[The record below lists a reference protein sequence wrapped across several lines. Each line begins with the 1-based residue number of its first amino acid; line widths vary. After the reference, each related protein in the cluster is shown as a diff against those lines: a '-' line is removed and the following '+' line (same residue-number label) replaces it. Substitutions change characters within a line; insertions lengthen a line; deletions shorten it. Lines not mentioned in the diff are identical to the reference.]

1 MNGQS
6 NRRTSGSANSELADR
21 VHALL
26 LENDPLMPRLAAS
39 ARTAAVV
46 AELTGMGPLDP
57 LLNDPEISEVMV
69 NGPGEVWIEKFGH
82 LIRVDC
88 DIDRATI
95 NRCIDRIIGPLG
107 LRIDRMTPYVDARLP
122 DGSRCN
128 AVIEPLAIDGPYL
141 TIRRFRDEP
150 FSIAD
155 FTDTVTARALIELV
169 EDRKSMIISG
179 PTGSG
184 KTSLLSALSHC
195 IGEHERVIS
204 IEDTAELRLRALHVI
219 RLEARR
225 ANVEGQGAVTVRD
238 LVRNALRMRPD
249 RLVIGEVRG
258 AEALD
263 MITALQTGHAGSLAT
278 VHANT
283 ADDALARLEVLILMA
298 GLGLPLDAVRRQISR
313 AVDIIVQVRRDP
325 SGQRVI
331 SDIAE
336 VTGDDRPSARS
347 LGLPCEWP
355 EPLPGI
361 FGEHG
366 FENAD
371 DDDLSDLDDLDDLD
385 DFGKANHAN

>member
-1 MNGQS
+1 MNGQP
-6 NRRTSGSANSELADR
+6 NRKLSTKQSSELADR

-39 ARTAAVV
+39 ERTASVV
-46 AELTGMGPLDP
+46 SELTGLGPLDAY
-57 LLNDPEISEVMV
+57 LNDPEISEVMV
-69 NGPGEVWIEKFGH
+69 NGPGEVWIERFGH
-82 LIRVDC
+82 LLRVDC

-95 NRCIDRIIGPLG
+95 SRCIDRIIGPLG

-150 FSIAD
+150 FSVAD
-155 FTDTVTARALIELV
+155 FTDPITARALIELV
-169 EDRKSMIISG
+169 EERRSMIISG
-179 PTGSG
+179 PTGAG
-184 KTSLLSALSHC
+184 KTSLLSALSYS
-195 IGEHERVIS
+195 IGEHERVVS
-204 IEDTAELRLRALHVI
+204 IEDTAELRLRALHVV
-219 RLEARR
+219 RLESRR
-225 ANVEGQGAVTVRD
+225 ANVEGHGAVTVRD

-249 RLVIGEVRG
+249 RLVVGEVRG

-283 ADDALARLEVLILMA
+283 PDDALARLEVLVLMA
-298 GLGLPLDAVRRQISR
+298 GLGLPLEAVRRQISR

-325 SGQRVI
+325 TGQRLI

-336 VTGDDRPSARS
+336 VVGDDQPVARS

-361 FGEHG
+361 FGSQGLDG
-366 FENAD
+366 FSATDE
-371 DDDLSDLDDLDDLD
+371 SDESDER
-385 DFGKANHAN
+385 

>member
-6 NRRTSGSANSELADR
+6 NRRIPGSANNELADR

-26 LENDPLMPRLAAS
+26 LENDPLIPRLAAS

-57 LLNDPEISEVMV
+57 FLNDPEISEVMV

-88 DIDRATI
+88 NIDRATI

-169 EDRKSMIISG
+169 EDRKSMI
-179 PTGSG
+179 
-184 KTSLLSALSHC
+184 SALSHC

-225 ANVEGQGAVTVRD
+225 ANVEGHGAVTVRD

-325 SGQRVI
+325 GGQRVI

-336 VTGDDRPSARS
+336 ITGDDRPMARS

-361 FGEHG
+361 FGAHG
-366 FENAD
+366 FD
-371 DDDLSDLDDLDDLD
+371 DDDVDDDDVDGTD
-385 DFGKANHAN
+385 DAYVDGPPGFTDAN

>member
-1 MNGQS
+1 MNGQP
-6 NRRTSGSANSELADR
+6 NRKLSTKQSSELADR

-39 ARTAAVV
+39 ERTASVV
-46 AELTGMGPLDP
+46 AELTGLGPLDAY
-57 LLNDPEISEVMV
+57 LNDPEISEVMV
-69 NGPGEVWIEKFGH
+69 NGPGEVWIERFGH
-82 LIRVDC
+82 LLRVDC

-95 NRCIDRIIGPLG
+95 SRCIDRIIGPLG

-150 FSIAD
+150 FSVAD
-155 FTDTVTARALIELV
+155 FTDPITARALIELV
-169 EDRKSMIISG
+169 EERRSMIISG
-179 PTGSG
+179 PTGAG
-184 KTSLLSALSHC
+184 KTSLLSALSYS
-195 IGEHERVIS
+195 IGEHERVVS
-204 IEDTAELRLRALHVI
+204 IEDTAELRLRALHVV
-219 RLEARR
+219 RLESRR
-225 ANVEGQGAVTVRD
+225 ANVEGHGAVTVRD

-249 RLVIGEVRG
+249 RLVVGEVRG

-283 ADDALARLEVLILMA
+283 PDDALARLEVLVLMA
-298 GLGLPLDAVRRQISR
+298 GLGLPLEAVRRQISR

-325 SGQRVI
+325 TGQRLI

-336 VTGDDRPSARS
+336 VVGDDRPVARS
-347 LGLPCEWP
+347 LGLPCKWP

-361 FGEHG
+361 FGSDGLEG
-366 FENAD
+366 FGATDE
-371 DDDLSDLDDLDDLD
+371 SDESDER
-385 DFGKANHAN
+385 

>member
-1 MNGQS
+1 MNGQG
-6 NRRTSGSANSELADR
+6 NRKLSTKQSSELADR

-39 ARTAAVV
+39 ERTASFV
-46 AELTGMGPLDP
+46 AELTGLGPLDAY
-57 LLNDPEISEVMV
+57 LNDPEISEVMV
-69 NGPGEVWIEKFGH
+69 NGPGEVWIERFGH
-82 LIRVDC
+82 LLRVDC

-95 NRCIDRIIGPLG
+95 SRCIDRIIGPLG
-107 LRIDRMTPYVDARLP
+107 LRIDRITPYVDARLP

-150 FSIAD
+150 FSVAD
-155 FTDTVTARALIELV
+155 FTDPITARALVELV
-169 EDRKSMIISG
+169 EERRSMIISG

-184 KTSLLSALSHC
+184 KTSLLSALSYS
-195 IGEHERVIS
+195 IGEHERVVS
-204 IEDTAELRLRALHVI
+204 IEDTAELRLRARHVV
-219 RLEARR
+219 RLESRR
-225 ANVEGQGAVTVRD
+225 ANVEGHGAVTVRD

-283 ADDALARLEVLILMA
+283 ADDALARLEVLVLMA

-325 SGQRVI
+325 TGQRLI

-336 VTGDDRPSARS
+336 VVGDDRPVARS
-347 LGLPCEWP
+347 LGLPCQWP

-361 FGEHG
+361 FGSHG
-366 FENAD
+366 FEG
-371 DDDLSDLDDLDDLD
+371 SDEIDERDGMGATD
-385 DFGKANHAN
+385 AS

>member
-1 MNGQS
+1 MNGQP
-6 NRRTSGSANSELADR
+6 NRKLSTKQSSELADR

-39 ARTAAVV
+39 ERTASVV
-46 AELTGMGPLDP
+46 AELTGLGPLDTY
-57 LLNDPEISEVMV
+57 LNDPEVSEVMV
-69 NGPGEVWIEKFGH
+69 NGPGEVWIERFGH
-82 LIRVDC
+82 LLRVDC

-95 NRCIDRIIGPLG
+95 SRCIDRIIGPLG

-150 FSIAD
+150 FSVAD
-155 FTDTVTARALIELV
+155 FTDTTTARALIELV
-169 EDRKSMIISG
+169 EDRRSMIISG
-179 PTGSG
+179 PTGAG
-184 KTSLLSALSHC
+184 KTSLLSALSYS
-195 IGEHERVIS
+195 IGEHERVVS
-204 IEDTAELRLRALHVI
+204 IEDTAELRLRALHVV
-219 RLEARR
+219 RLESRR
-225 ANVEGQGAVTVRD
+225 ANVERHGAVTVRD

-249 RLVIGEVRG
+249 RLVVGEVRG

-283 ADDALARLEVLILMA
+283 PDDALARLEVLVLMA
-298 GLGLPLDAVRRQISR
+298 GLGLPLEAVRRQISR

-325 SGQRVI
+325 TGQRLI

-336 VTGDDRPSARS
+336 VVGDDRPVARS

-361 FGEHG
+361 FGSQGLAG
-366 FENAD
+366 FDETDESNASNESNA
-371 DDDLSDLDDLDDLD
+371 SDEFDEQ
-385 DFGKANHAN
+385 

>member
-1 MNGQS
+1 MNGQP
-6 NRRTSGSANSELADR
+6 NRKLSTKQSSELADR

-26 LENDPLMPRLAAS
+26 LENDPLLPRLAAS
-39 ARTAAVV
+39 ERTASVV
-46 AELTGMGPLDP
+46 AELSGLGPLDTY
-57 LLNDPEISEVMV
+57 LNDPEISEVMV
-69 NGPGEVWIEKFGH
+69 NGPGEVWIERFGH
-82 LIRVDC
+82 LLRVDC

-95 NRCIDRIIGPLG
+95 SRCIDRIIGPLG

-150 FSIAD
+150 FSVTD
-155 FTDTVTARALIELV
+155 FTDTTTARALIELV
-169 EDRKSMIISG
+169 EERRSMIISG
-179 PTGSG
+179 PTGAG
-184 KTSLLSALSHC
+184 KTSLLSALSNS
-195 IGEHERVIS
+195 IGEHERVVS
-204 IEDTAELRLRALHVI
+204 IEDTAELRLRALHVV
-219 RLEARR
+219 RLESRR
-225 ANVEGQGAVTVRD
+225 ANVEGHGAVTLRD

-249 RLVIGEVRG
+249 RLVVGEVRG

-283 ADDALARLEVLILMA
+283 PDDALARLEVLVLMA
-298 GLGLPLDAVRRQISR
+298 GLGLPLEAVRRQISR

-325 SGQRVI
+325 TGQRLI

-336 VTGDDRPSARS
+336 VVGDDRPVARS

-361 FGEHG
+361 FGSHG
-366 FENAD
+366 IEGFDA
-371 DDDLSDLDDLDDLD
+371 SDESNGSDEFDDLDER
-385 DFGKANHAN
+385 

>member
-1 MNGQS
+1 MNAKPVRKFS
-6 NRRTSGSANSELADR
+6 VTDRSELADR
-21 VHALL
+21 VHELL
-26 LENDPLMPRLAAS
+26 LENDPLMPRLAATRR
-39 ARTAAVV
+39 AEAVV
-46 AELTGMGPLDP
+46 SELTGLGPLDA

-69 NGPGEVWIEKFGH
+69 NGPDEVWIEKFGH
-82 LIRVDC
+82 LLRVDC
-88 DIDRATI
+88 EIDRATI
-95 NRCIDRIIGPLG
+95 SRCIDRIIGPLG
-107 LRIDRMTPYVDARLP
+107 LRIDRITPYVDARLS

-150 FSIAD
+150 FSVAD
-155 FTDTVTARALIELV
+155 FTDPVTARALITLV

-179 PTGSG
+179 PTGAG
-184 KTSLLSALSHC
+184 KTSLLNALSHA

-204 IEDTAELRLRALHVI
+204 IEDTAELRLRALHVL

-225 ANVEGQGAVTVRD
+225 PNVEGLGAVTVRD

-283 ADDALARLEVLILMA
+283 PDDALARLEVLVLMA
-298 GLGLPLDAVRRQISR
+298 GLGLPLEAVRRQISR
-313 AVDIIVQVRRDP
+313 AVEIIVQVRRDP
-325 SGQRVI
+325 AGQRVI

-336 VTGDDRPSARS
+336 VTGDDRPFARS
-347 LGLPCEWP
+347 LGLPCGWP
-355 EPLPGI
+355 EPTPGI
-361 FGEHG
+361 FG
-366 FENAD
+366 AT
-371 DDDLSDLDDLDDLD
+371 D
-385 DFGKANHAN
+385 DFGFDPLTLDGEIHEW